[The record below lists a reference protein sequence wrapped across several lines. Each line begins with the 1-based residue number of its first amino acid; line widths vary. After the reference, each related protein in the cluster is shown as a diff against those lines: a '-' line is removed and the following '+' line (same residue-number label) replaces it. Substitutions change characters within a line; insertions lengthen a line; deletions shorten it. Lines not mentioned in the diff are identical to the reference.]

1 MAVKSILEQAS
12 PSGDRGENEAL
23 CGIPINT
30 WEGTCLGGK
39 DQIHKKNFLKKS
51 NKYTQYKLK
60 PLILRK
66 GEPLTCIHTYI

>member
-39 DQIHKKNFLKKS
+39 DQIHKKKLKKKAI
-51 NKYTQYKLK
+51 NTHYKLK

>member
-39 DQIHKKNFLKKS
+39 DQIHKKKKKKKS
-51 NKYTQYKLK
+51 NKYTL
-60 PLILRK
+60 
-66 GEPLTCIHTYI
+66 